1 MNLIFTESEK
11 TALRLLVE
19 SRSTQ
24 IPEDLLT
31 SEELAL
37 LNSNNYRQASW

>member
-1 MNLIFTESEK
+1 MSSFFTESEK
-11 TALRLLVE
+11 SAIRLLVD

-24 IPEDLLT
+24 KPEDLLNP
-31 SEELAL
+31 EELAL